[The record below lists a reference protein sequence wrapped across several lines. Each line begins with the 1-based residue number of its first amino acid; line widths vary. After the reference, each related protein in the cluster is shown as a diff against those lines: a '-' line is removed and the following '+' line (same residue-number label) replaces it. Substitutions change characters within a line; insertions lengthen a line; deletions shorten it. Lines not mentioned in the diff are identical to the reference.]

1 MASSNAALDPPGKLR
16 GRPVSK
22 YGPKAFVPQF
32 KYRTVDYRHRLDV
45 INRVADIGMSAFLDS
60 YCVNY
65 STTQRETTRK
75 KVYGWIKRKGHIEQ
89 HATLARTAH
98 QKCARKRGTGTTL
111 PLDAE
116 EQLARWVLGMRKDGI
131 PVTYAMLRMMA
142 LETAIDVGL
151 SEDEFRAGWHWIHG
165 FKKRHV
171 LTFYA
176 KTRIGQDSNEDGA
189 AMLADFSERVLL
201 SAMAND
207 VETIYNADQTAVNYE
222 YLPTKTLNPTKEN
235 TVWVK
240 CAGRTKERATAM
252 LLGDTDGNKHPLFLV
267 LKTTKSKKKEVVQEN
282 LTMRHGFG
290 RTEVEPLQSEFGC
303 EIYGNPT
310 AWWNAGISLAFL
322 KYHFGDRPD
331 RETKK
336 IMLLWDD
343 FSAQFTEE
351 VVAYA
356 ESINVVLER
365 IPPRFTWVCQPA
377 DVAWIRP
384 LKSALRENWL
394 VEIRRQVRNSRLA
407 NVNLKL
413 RGPSRSTMVSWIT
426 VAWTD
431 LPSTV
436 ILNGFRTSRLLP
448 SAVEECVVVDSV
460 VDANVL
466 VDLVANLAIEET
478 IDPASDIDV
487 TDVIDHDE
495 VV

>member
-1 MASSNAALDPPGKLR
+1 
-16 GRPVSK
+16 
-22 YGPKAFVPQF
+22 
-32 KYRTVDYRHRLDV
+32 
-45 INRVADIGMSAFLDS
+45 
-60 YCVNY
+60 
-65 STTQRETTRK
+65 
-75 KVYGWIKRKGHIEQ
+75 
-89 HATLARTAH
+89 
-98 QKCARKRGTGTTL
+98 
-111 PLDAE
+111 
-116 EQLARWVLGMRKDGI
+116 MRC
-131 PVTYAMLRMMA
+131 
-142 LETAIDVGL
+142 
-151 SEDEFRAGWHWIHG
+151 W
-165 FKKRHV
+165 
-171 LTFYA
+171 LT
-176 KTRIGQDSNEDGA
+176 S
-189 AMLADFSERVLL
+189 SERVQL
-201 SAMAND
+201 SAMTND

-235 TVWVK
+235 T
-240 CAGRTKERATAM
+240 
-252 LLGDTDGNKHPLFLV
+252 
-267 LKTTKSKKKEVVQEN
+267 
-282 LTMRHGFG
+282 
-290 RTEVEPLQSEFGC
+290 PLQSEFGC

-322 KYHFGDRPD
+322 KCHFGDRPD

-343 FSAQFTEE
+343 FSAHVTEE
-351 VVAYA
+351 IVAYA

-407 NVNLKL
+407 NVNLEL

-436 ILNGFRTSRLLP
+436 ILNGFRKCRLVP

-460 VDANVL
+460 VDANVP

-487 TDVIDHDE
+487 TDVVDHDE
-495 VV
+495 VVSS

>member
-1 MASSNAALDPPGKLR
+1 MASSNAALYPPGKLR

-32 KYRTVDYRHRLDV
+32 KYRTVEYRYRLDV

-65 STTQRETTRK
+65 STTQRETTRN

-151 SEDEFRAGWHWIHG
+151 SEDEFKAGWHWIHG
-165 FKKRHV
+165 FKKRHG
-171 LTFYA
+171 LTFRA

-201 SAMAND
+201 SVMAND
-207 VETIYNADQTAVNYE
+207 VETIYNADQTAVNDE

-267 LKTTKSKKKEVVQEN
+267 LKTTKSKKKKS
-282 LTMRHGFG
+282 FK
-290 RTEVEPLQSEFGC
+290 RTLPCAMGSDGLRS
-303 EIYGNPT
+303 
-310 AWWNAGISLAFL
+310 SLYKASL
-322 KYHFGDRPD
+322 V
-331 RETKK
+331 TKK

-394 VEIRRQVRNSRLA
+394 VEIRRQVRNSRFA